1 MTLPARDQI
10 TDWIGELARINE
22 EVRLRLEPL
31 SDAQFSWRPAEG
43 KWSVAECL
51 EHLAITTGL
60 MLTNVRP
67 AIDKGRAAGV
77 TGNPPFK
84 FGWLGGWFVTMMEK
98 PGKRPMPS
106 PKNFVPP
113 SQLVRSAVTG
123 KFAAVQQE
131 LRDAIESTPGLAL
144 EKLKAKSAASGGGWI
159 RLNLAAWIASTLAH
173 QRRHVAQALRV
184 TQAPGFPA

>member
-1 MTLPARDQI
+1 MTSPERNQI
-10 TDWIGELARINE
+10 ALWIEELVRINQ
-22 EVRLRLEPL
+22 EVQRTLEPL

-60 MLTNVRP
+60 MLTTVRP
-67 AIDKGRAAGV
+67 AIDKGRAEGI
-77 TGNPPFK
+77 TGTPPFK
-84 FGWLGGWFVTMMEK
+84 FGLMGGWFVRMMEK
-98 PGKRPMPS
+98 PGKRPLPS

-113 SQLVRSAVTG
+113 SSLVRSAVLG

-144 EKLKAKSAASGGGWI
+144 DKLKAKSAAAGGGWI